1 MEEHSELCDCVVLY
15 LNTGKRVLND
25 CLNFRKKKKN
35 ITAFLIFYLLALR
48 MDGLLL
54 CKTVLQLRRFNIA
67 F

>member
-25 CLNFRKKKKN
+25 CLNFRKKKLEQH
-35 ITAFLIFYLLALR
+35 FIFYLLALR

-54 CKTVLQLRRFNIA
+54 CKTVLQLRA